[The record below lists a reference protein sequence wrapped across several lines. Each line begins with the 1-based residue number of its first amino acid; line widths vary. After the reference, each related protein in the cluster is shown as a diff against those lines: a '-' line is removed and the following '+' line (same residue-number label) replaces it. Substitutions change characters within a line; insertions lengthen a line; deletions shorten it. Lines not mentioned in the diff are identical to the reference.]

1 MARIVGAGVFRPRWA
16 EVVEEHPAAV
26 RIGVEEDGVSADGTL
41 GVGDHVAA
49 ADGARQ
55 VGLQEMQRIAFP
67 QAVDIRARS
76 VPDERPP

>member
-1 MARIVGAGVFRPRWA
+1 MARIVGAGVFWPRWA

-26 RIGVEEDGVSADGTL
+26 RVGVEEDGVSADGTL

-55 VGLQEMQRIAFP
+55 TGLQELNASRSLRP
-67 QAVDIRARS
+67 STIRARS
-76 VPDERPP
+76 APDERPP